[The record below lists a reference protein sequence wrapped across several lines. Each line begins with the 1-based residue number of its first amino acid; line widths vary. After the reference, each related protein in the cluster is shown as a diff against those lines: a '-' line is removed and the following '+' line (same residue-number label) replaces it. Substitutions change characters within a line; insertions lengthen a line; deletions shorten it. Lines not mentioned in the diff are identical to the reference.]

1 MLRRLRTVV
10 LVVVAAALGAAL
22 GRVALQARQRID
34 AGESPSDIDFGQIG
48 VRFQDVIPGLV
59 AAFRVKDAPWSWFHI
74 PSWLAA
80 FAVNFG
86 VGAAGGDIASLRA
99 RAERM
104 AFDAVGLD
112 AREFGMGGEWDDET
126 ETPTDATGST
136 THASCTTTIPRAL
149 AWSNRSP
156 ERAHSRSITTC
167 WGCQPV
173 APVAHPLASRAH
185 RKS

>member
-10 LVVVAAALGAAL
+10 VVLVAAGLGAVL
-22 GRVALQARQRID
+22 GRIALQARQRMD
-34 AGESPSDIDFGQIG
+34 AGESPGDIDLGQIG

-86 VGAAGGDIASLRA
+86 VGAAGGDIASLKA
-99 RAERM
+99 KAERM

-112 AREFGMGGEWDDET
+112 ARDFGMGGDGDDA
-126 ETPTDATGST
+126 PGLDPSSA
-136 THASCTTTIPRAL
+136 PRASW
-149 AWSNRSP
+149 AATP
-156 ERAHSRSITTC
+156 PPPPPPA
-167 WGCQPV
+167 GD
-173 APVAHPLASRAH
+173 
-185 RKS
+185 

>member
-136 THASCTTTIPRAL
+136 THAS
-149 AWSNRSP
+149 W
-156 ERAHSRSITTC
+156 
-167 WGCQPV
+167 
-173 APVAHPLASRAH
+173 ASTPPPPPPPAGDD
-185 RKS
+185 